1 MHPKYRPDIDGLR
14 AVAML
19 AVVGFH
25 AFPNLIPGGFIGVD
39 IFFVIS
45 GYLISTIIMGSL
57 ERNRFSFTDFYIHR
71 INRIFPALL
80 LVLLACFAFGWFAL
94 FANELRQLG
103 KHVGGGAGFI
113 SNYLFWRESGYF
125 DNTAETKP
133 LLHLWSLGIEEQYY
147 LVWPLMLWFAWRKKF
162 NMLKVTLLLAIAS
175 FGLNVASVNDGR
187 LIEAFYSPQT
197 RFWELLMGSVLA
209 YITLHYQNTL
219 SSEKCKL
226 NGGFNKVFYGY
237 ALATNSKTVR
247 NLYSLLGVTLFG
259 IGFSLITR
267 EGHFP
272 GWWALLPTFG
282 AVLIISANQQAW
294 INRNVLSSRIMVWF
308 GLISYPLYLW
318 HWPVLSYVRI
328 IEVETPSIA
337 VRAVAILISIALAWL
352 TYQLIEKPFRFGG
365 HKSGKAIILLILMAI
380 TGCVGFYT
388 YQQDGFIS
396 REAIKAY
403 EAHKKTTLEA
413 TDKSPQANLGLPEGK
428 QAKVMVLGDSH
439 GGRLAVGLAF
449 EYGPYVANY
458 TSAGCIPFYGVD
470 RYDSRFVIGTCMKQ
484 MNEAL
489 DLFENSDSM
498 NTIILS
504 SMGPVYLSGKVFNG
518 QDIARVTGDGVTLAD
533 HKEIT
538 DRYEVFKIG
547 MTNTFKKLLKK
558 NKHIIFVVDVPELG
572 FDPHACIKTRPFQLS
587 KKDICA
593 VSRKEYDSRTEKY
606 KKLIYSVLKDFP
618 EVEVFDPTNLLC
630 DNTWCNGMQD
640 GKLLYFDPDHLSVEG
655 SKYIVKH
662 MVPIIEKYN
671 PEIPKFN

>member
-1 MHPKYRPDIDGLR
+1 M
-14 AVAML
+14 
-19 AVVGFH
+19 
-25 AFPNLIPGGFIGVD
+25 GG
-39 IFFVIS
+39 
-45 GYLISTIIMGSL
+45 L
-57 ERNRFSFTDFYIHR
+57 ERNSFSFIDFYIRR

-80 LVLLACFAFGWFAL
+80 LVLLACFVFGWFAL

-147 LVWPLMLWFAWRKKF
+147 LIWPLMLWFAWRKKF
-162 NMLKVTLLLAIAS
+162 NMLKVTLLLAIVS
-175 FGLNVASVNDGR
+175 FGLNVTSVNDGR
-187 LIEAFYSPQT
+187 LIEAFYSPLT
-197 RFWELLMGSVLA
+197 RFWELLIGSVLA
-209 YITLHYQNTL
+209 YLTLHYQNIL

-226 NGGFNKVFYGY
+226 NSRFDKIFYGY

-247 NLYSLLGVTLFG
+247 NLYSLLGVTLFV
-259 IGFSLITR
+259 IGFSLITK

-294 INRNVLSSRIMVWF
+294 INRNLLSSRIMVWF

-328 IEVETPSIA
+328 IEVETPSIS

-365 HKSGKAIILLILMAI
+365 YKSSKALILLILMAI
-380 TGCVGFYT
+380 AGCVGFYT
-388 YQQDGFIS
+388 YLQDGFVS
-396 REAIKAY
+396 REAIKVY
-403 EAHKKTTLEA
+403 EEHKKTLLATLEG

-489 DLFENSDSM
+489 DLFVNSSSM

-518 QDIARVTGDGVTLAD
+518 HDIARVTGDGVTLAD
-533 HKEIT
+533 RKEIT

-547 MTNTFKKLLKK
+547 MTNTFKKLLSK

-572 FDPHACIKTRPFQLS
+572 FDPRACVKTRPFQFS

-593 VSRKEYDSRTEKY
+593 VSRKEYDLRTEKY

-630 DNTWCNGMQD
+630 DNAWCSAIKD
-640 GKLLYFDPDHLSVEG
+640 GKFLYFDPDHLSVEG
-655 SKYIVKH
+655 SKYIIKN
-662 MVPIIEKYN
+662 MAPIIEKYN
-671 PEIPKFN
+671 PDIPRFN